1 MSDFD
6 VKKKRFEQDIEEY
19 LITHVGY
26 TKGNPKAF
34 DHKLALDTATFIS
47 FISFIKANQPK
58 AQERYVKIYGSEG
71 VVVNSKGR

>member
-34 DHKLALDTATFIS
+34 DHKLALDTAKELKRALADT
-47 FISFIKANQPK
+47 
-58 AQERYVKIYGSEG
+58 EKILEEYAAM
-71 VVVNSKGR
+71 

>member
-34 DHKLALDTATFIS
+34 DHKLALDTATFV
-47 FISFIKANQPK
+47 SFIKANQPK

>member
-6 VKKKRFEQDIEEY
+6 VKKKHFEQDIEEY

-34 DHKLALDTATFIS
+34 DHKLALDTATFV
-47 FISFIKANQPK
+47 SFIKANQPK
-58 AQERYVKIYGSEG
+58 A
-71 VVVNSKGR
+71 